1 MTLSLIMKKKSI
13 VRSLW
18 IICLVFFAVS
28 ICKQKVDHGDSHED
42 PYVLEIDSSL
52 AVLLKPTN
60 REVISSIPTV
70 RAESGAALFSV
81 EVPGQITYDSR
92 NQTDLATRVSG
103 RIERLY
109 VKYNYQPIKKG
120 QLIMEIYSPDL
131 AAAQRELLLISASD
145 GKGDLLQRAKQRLLL
160 LGMSVA
166 QIEKVMNT
174 GKVNYSIP
182 VFSNASGFILEK
194 SVSSNS
200 NSLINNVNT
209 DDMSMNTSDVL
220 LREGQYVN
228 AGQALFSIYKTG
240 SLLAEFSIQ
249 PHLSKY
255 VKTGTSLLIQLKDS
269 ENMIKEK
276 IGLIEPSIKNGE
288 SFSLARVYLKNTSLY
303 PGQLVKAH
311 IPILIDEGWWLPK
324 ESVWQSGINSIVFK
338 KENGVFVPKTIN
350 TGITMNGR
358 VQIMEDISGWE
369 MASNAYYL
377 VDSESFIRPQLINET
392 E

>member
-1 MTLSLIMKKKSI
+1 
-13 VRSLW
+13 
-18 IICLVFFAVS
+18 
-28 ICKQKVDHGDSHED
+28 
-42 PYVLEIDSSL
+42 
-52 AVLLKPTN
+52 
-60 REVISSIPTV
+60 
-70 RAESGAALFSV
+70 
-81 EVPGQITYDSR
+81 
-92 NQTDLATRVSG
+92 
-103 RIERLY
+103 
-109 VKYNYQPIKKG
+109 
-120 QLIMEIYSPDL
+120 
-131 AAAQRELLLISASD
+131 
-145 GKGDLLQRAKQRLLL
+145 QRLLL
-160 LGMSVA
+160 LGMSAA

-182 VFSNASGFILEK
+182 VYSNASGFIIEK
-194 SVSSNS
+194 SISSSNMLTG
-200 NSLINNVNT
+200 NKDT
-209 DDMSMNTSDVL
+209 DDISMNTEGVL

-324 ESVWQSGINSIVFK
+324 ESVWQSGINSIVFR

>member
-1 MTLSLIMKKKSI
+1 MKKKSI

-18 IICLVFFAVS
+18 IIILVLFAVS
-28 ICKQKVDHGDSHED
+28 SCKQKVDHGDSHED
-42 PYVLEIDSSL
+42 PYVLEIDSNL

-60 REVISSIPTV
+60 REVISSVPIV
-70 RAESGAALFSV
+70 RAESGTALFSI

-92 NQTDLATRVSG
+92 NQTDLAARVSG

-109 VKYNYQPIKKG
+109 VKYNYQPVKKG
-120 QLIMEIYSPDL
+120 QLMMEIYSPDL
-131 AAAQRELLLISASD
+131 AAAQRQLLLISASD

-160 LGMSVA
+160 LGMSAA
-166 QIEKVMNT
+166 QIDKVIKT

-182 VFSNASGFILEK
+182 VFSNASGFIIEK
-194 SVSSNS
+194 SVSSSN
-200 NSLINNVNT
+200 NSLININNR

-255 VKTGTSLLIQLKDS
+255 VKVGTNLLIQLKDS
-269 ENMIKEK
+269 ENMIKDK
-276 IGLIEPSIKNGE
+276 IGLIEPTLKNGE
-288 SFSLARVYLKNTSLY
+288 SFSLARVYLKDTSLH

-311 IPILIDEGWWLPK
+311 IPIMIDEGWWLPK

-338 KENGVFVPKTIN
+338 KENGVFVPKTVK
-350 TGITMNGR
+350 TGFTMNGR
-358 VQIMEDISGWE
+358 VQIMEDINGWE
-369 MASNAYYL
+369 IASNAYYL
-377 VDSESFIRPQLINET
+377 VDSESFIRPQHIKET